1 MGKLYHGA
9 LGRVKGSV
17 GNTTFRRI
25 YGVANA
31 SAMYDKVLE
40 VANPRTGNQ
49 IIQRAKM
56 PPAQK
61 FYEAFKSV
69 LDHSRQ
75 GLQPG
80 EITRR
85 AFMSD
90 CMKMRRRFPF
100 VTKGFEGL
108 VAGQYPVSKGT
119 MPEILVSEFFTL
131 GGKMSE
137 AAVVFDLAS
146 DLVGENAVDVIS
158 ANLLS
163 KNPERL
169 QVGDELTFLCIATDD
184 YTGNEAYPIVISF
197 VLDNNSTEVVQ
208 AEFGSQDNQLKVVPT
223 TIDPKG
229 MDIVAAACIHSRK
242 VGDSWVYS
250 RSTMNTLFDYWIEWQ
265 DAAAYNAMMQSYGAA
280 GYNSANSTKILK
292 QATNQPFNGSI
303 TTGHWYSTETG
314 EDIIYRFYMR
324 QIVDASKTAQT
335 YTGVFVLDGG
345 LVNEKGETIYTGEGE
360 ARTKLT
366 PLMIGWTGATKEWLP
381 EYQQQAEQ
389 L

>member
-1 MGKLYHGA
+1 MGKLFHGP

-17 GNTTFRRI
+17 GNTTYRRI

-31 SAMYDKVLE
+31 SAVYDKVLE

-49 IIQRAKM
+49 IIQRAKLA
-56 PPAQK
+56 PAQK

-75 GLQPG
+75 GLQQG

-85 AFMSD
+85 AFMAD
-90 CMKMRRRFPF
+90 AMKMKRRFPF

-108 VAGQYPVSKGT
+108 VAGYYPVSKGT
-119 MPEILVSEFFTL
+119 LPEIAIEDFYTNGSTVGEASVSFDLLSDL
-131 GGKMSE
+131 GGE
-137 AAVVFDLAS
+137 D
-146 DLVGENAVDVIS
+146 GVDVIS
-158 ANLLS
+158 ANLLE
-163 KNPERL
+163 KNPARL
-169 QVGDELTFLCIATDD
+169 QAGDELTFLFIATDD
-184 YTGNEAYPIVISF
+184 YTGDEAYPIVISF
-197 VLDNNSTEVVQ
+197 VLDTNSTEVVRAQ
-208 AEFGSQDNQLKVVPT
+208 FIGQDGVLRVTPD
-223 TIDPKG
+223 TIDQAAT
-229 MDIVAAACIHSRK
+229 DIVAAACIHSRK

-250 RSTMNTLFDYWIEWQ
+250 SSTMNMLFDYWIDWQ

-292 QATNQPFNGSI
+292 QATNQPFNGAIS
-303 TTGHWYSTETG
+303 TGHYYSTKTS
-314 EDIIYRFYMR
+314 EDILYRFYMK
-324 QIVDASKTAQT
+324 QIVDSSKTAQT

-345 LVNEKGETIYTGEGE
+345 LVNEKGETIYIGTGEE
-360 ARTKLT
+360 RTKLT
-366 PLMIGWTGATKEWLP
+366 PVMIGWTGATKEWLP

>member
-1 MGKLYHGA
+1 MGKLFHGP

-17 GNTTFRRI
+17 GNTTYRRI

-31 SAMYDKVLE
+31 SAVYDKVLE

-49 IIQRAKM
+49 ILQRAKM
-56 PPAQK
+56 TPAQK

-75 GLQPG
+75 GLQSG

-90 CMKMRRRFPF
+90 CMKMKNRFPF
-100 VTKGFEGL
+100 VTKGFQGL
-108 VAGQYPVSKGT
+108 VAGHYPVSKGT
-119 MPEILVSEFFTL
+119 LPEIAVADFKKH
-131 GGKMSE
+131 GGESSE
-137 AAVVFDLAS
+137 ASVTFDLS
-146 DLVGENAVDVIS
+146 CSLSNEDSVDVIS
-158 ANLLS
+158 ANLLER
-163 KNPERL
+163 NRARL
-169 QVGDELTFLCIATDD
+169 QQGDELTFLFIATDD

-197 VLDNNSTEVVQ
+197 VLDTNSTESVN
-208 AEFGSQDNQLKVVPT
+208 ASFGAQNGVLKIQPAT
-223 TIDPKG
+223 LDEEA

-250 RSTMNTLFDYWIEWQ
+250 RSTMNTLFDYWYEWQ

-280 GYNSANSTKILK
+280 GYNSANNTKILK

-324 QIVDASKTAQT
+324 QVVDSSKTAQT
-335 YTGVFVLDGG
+335 ITGVFVLDGA
-345 LVNEKGETIYTGEGE
+345 LVNTKGEAIYVGEGE
-360 ARTKLT
+360 KRTKLT
-366 PLMIGWTGATKEWLP
+366 PLMIGWSGPSEEWKP

-389 L
+389 I

>member
-17 GNTTFRRI
+17 GNTTYRRI
-25 YGVANA
+25 YGVSNA
-31 SAMYDKVLE
+31 SAVYDKVLE

-49 IIQRAKM
+49 ILQRAKM

-61 FYEAFKSV
+61 LYEAFKSV

-75 GLQPG
+75 GLQAG

-90 CMKMRRRFPF
+90 AMKMRNGYPF

-108 VAGQYPVSKGT
+108 VAGRYPVSKGT
-119 MPEILVSEFFTL
+119 LPEIAVSEFFTL
-131 GGKMSE
+131 SGEMSE
-137 AAVVFDLAS
+137 AAVVFDLSS
-146 DLVGENAVDVIS
+146 DVMGENAVDVIS
-158 ANLLS
+158 ANLLE

-169 QVGDELTFLCIATDD
+169 LAGDELTFLFIATDD

-197 VLDNNSTEVVQ
+197 VLDTNSTEVVQ
-208 AEFGSQDNQLKVVPT
+208 AEFGSQDNALKVVPT
-223 TIDPKG
+223 TIDPEG

-250 RSTMNTLFDYWIEWQ
+250 RSTMTVMFEYWEEWQ
-265 DAAAYNAMMQSYGAA
+265 DSLAYNAMMQSYGAA
-280 GYNSANSTKILK
+280 GYNSANNTKILK
-292 QATNQPFNGSI
+292 QATNQPFNGAIS
-303 TTGHWYSTETG
+303 TGHWYSTETG
-314 EDIIYRFYMR
+314 EDILYRFYMK
-324 QIVDASKTAQT
+324 QIVDSSKTAQT

-345 LVNEKGETIYTGEGE
+345 LVNEKGETIYIGKGEG
-360 ARTKLT
+360 RTKLT
-366 PLMIGWTGATKEWLP
+366 PVMIGWTGATKEWLP

-389 L
+389 V